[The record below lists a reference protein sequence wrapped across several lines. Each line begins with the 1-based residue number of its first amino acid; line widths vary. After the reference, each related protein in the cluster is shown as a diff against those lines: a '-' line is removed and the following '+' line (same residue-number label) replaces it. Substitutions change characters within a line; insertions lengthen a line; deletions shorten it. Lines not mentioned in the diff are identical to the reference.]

1 MYSIALSENV
11 GKFAS
16 MGEFIT
22 LDEDTV
28 VAEAAKVM
36 RDKNTSC
43 ILVVS
48 KNSKEPIGIVT
59 ERDMLTRV
67 LAENLG
73 PYKVTLKKIM
83 SRPVI
88 TIDHESSVAD
98 AVSLMRSKHI
108 RRLVVAKNQAGDS
121 NSSSKNDRKQVI
133 GIVSLVS
140 ITGNSPSNNIDLA
153 ELEVSPEIVQKEGI
167 KIVCPYCQS
176 RFQTT
181 AEMSKHID
189 QIHIGKGLLE
199 GDLRQWGIQQQSLSY
214 LPLIIFYLALL
225 LLR

>member
-1 MYSIALSENV
+1 MYSIALSENI
-11 GKFAS
+11 GKIAS
-16 MGEFIT
+16 LQEFIT
-22 LDEDTV
+22 LDQDTE

-36 RDKNTSC
+36 RDKDTSC

-48 KNSKEPIGIVT
+48 KDSKDPIGIIT
-59 ERDMLTRV
+59 ERDMLYRV

-83 SRPVI
+83 STPLI
-88 TIDHESSVAD
+88 TIDHQSSVAD

-108 RRLVVAKNQAGDS
+108 RRLVVTKNQIGNRTD
-121 NSSSKNDRKQVI
+121 SSSNDRNQVI
-133 GIVSLVS
+133 GMVSLVS

-153 ELEVSPEIVQKEGI
+153 ELEVSSDILQKESI
-167 KIVCPYCQS
+167 KVVCPYCQS

-199 GDLRQWGIQQQSLSY
+199 GDLRRW
-214 LPLIIFYLALL
+214 
-225 LLR
+225 

>member
-1 MYSIALSENV
+1 MQTSLIYQINKYSKWMYSIALSENI

-16 MGEFIT
+16 MEEFIT

-43 ILVVS
+43 ILIVS
-48 KNSKEPIGIVT
+48 KNSKQPIGIVT

-83 SRPVI
+83 RRPLI

-121 NSSSKNDRKQVI
+121 NSSKNDRKQV
-133 GIVSLVS
+133 
-140 ITGNSPSNNIDLA
+140 
-153 ELEVSPEIVQKEGI
+153 
-167 KIVCPYCQS
+167 IVCPYCQS

-189 QIHIGKGLLE
+189 QIHIAN
-199 GDLRQWGIQQQSLSY
+199 I
-214 LPLIIFYLALL
+214 LPCVIVLKTNLF
-225 LLR
+225 

>member
-1 MYSIALSENV
+1 MYSIVLSENT

-16 MGEFIT
+16 MREFIT

-36 RDKNTSC
+36 RDKDTSC

-48 KNSKEPIGIVT
+48 KDSKEPIGIVT
-59 ERDMLTRV
+59 ERDVLYRV

-83 SRPVI
+83 STPLI
-88 TIDHESSVAD
+88 TIDHQSTVAD

-108 RRLVVAKNQAGDS
+108 RRLVVTKNQIGDISDSS
-121 NSSSKNDRKQVI
+121 NSNNDRKQVI
-133 GIVSLVS
+133 GMVSLMS
-140 ITGNSPSNNIDLA
+140 ITGNSPSNDIDLA
-153 ELEVSPEIVQKEGI
+153 ELEVSPDIVQKENI

-199 GDLRQWGIQQQSLSY
+199 GDLRQW
-214 LPLIIFYLALL
+214 
-225 LLR
+225 

>member
-1 MYSIALSENV
+1 MYSIALSENI

-22 LDEDTV
+22 LDKDTV

-36 RDKNTSC
+36 RDKDTSC

-48 KNSKEPIGIVT
+48 KDSKDPIGIVT
-59 ERDMLTRV
+59 ERDMLYRV

-83 SRPVI
+83 STPLI
-88 TIDHESSVAD
+88 TIDHQSSVAD

-108 RRLVVAKNQAGDS
+108 RRLVVTKNQIG
-121 NSSSKNDRKQVI
+121 NSSDSSSNDRKQVI
-133 GIVSLVS
+133 GMASLVS
-140 ITGNSPSNNIDLA
+140 ITGNSPSNNVDLA
-153 ELEVSPEIVQKEGI
+153 ELEVSRDILQKENI

-199 GDLRQWGIQQQSLSY
+199 GDLRQW
-214 LPLIIFYLALL
+214 
-225 LLR
+225 

>member
-1 MYSIALSENV
+1 MYSIALSENI

-36 RDKNTSC
+36 RDKDTSC

-48 KNSKEPIGIVT
+48 KDSKDPIGIVT
-59 ERDMLTRV
+59 ERDMLYRV

-83 SRPVI
+83 STPLI
-88 TIDHESSVAD
+88 TIDQQSSVAD

-108 RRLVVAKNQAGDS
+108 RRLVVTKNQIG
-121 NSSSKNDRKQVI
+121 NSSDSSSSSDNDRKQVI
-133 GIVSLVS
+133 GMASLVS
-140 ITGNSPSNNIDLA
+140 ITGNSPSNNVDLA
-153 ELEVSPEIVQKEGI
+153 ELEVSRDILQKENI

-199 GDLRQWGIQQQSLSY
+199 GDLRQW
-214 LPLIIFYLALL
+214 
-225 LLR
+225 

>member
-1 MYSIALSENV
+1 MYSIALSQNI

-16 MGEFIT
+16 PREFIT

-36 RDKNTSC
+36 RDNDTSC

-48 KNSKEPIGIVT
+48 KDSREPIGIVT
-59 ERDMLTRV
+59 ERDMLYRV

-83 SRPVI
+83 STPLI
-88 TIDHESSVAD
+88 TIDEQSSTAD

-108 RRLVVAKNQAGDS
+108 RRLVVTKNQTGDS
-121 NSSSKNDRKQVI
+121 GYSSSSSNNDRKQVI
-133 GIVSLVS
+133 GMVSLVS

-153 ELEVSPEIVQKEGI
+153 ELEVPPDIVQKESI

-189 QIHIGKGLLE
+189 QIHIAKGLLE
-199 GDLRQWGIQQQSLSY
+199 GDLRQW
-214 LPLIIFYLALL
+214 
-225 LLR
+225 

>member
-1 MYSIALSENV
+1 MYSIALSENI
-11 GKFAS
+11 GKFAT
-16 MGEFIT
+16 MTEFIT

-43 ILVVS
+43 ILIVT
-48 KNSKEPIGIVT
+48 KDSKEPIGIVT
-59 ERDMLTRV
+59 ERDMLYRV

-83 SRPVI
+83 STPLM
-88 TIDHESSVAD
+88 TIDHQSSVAD

-108 RRLVVAKNQAGDS
+108 RRLVVTKNQTDDS
-121 NSSSKNDRKQVI
+121 DDISSRNSKNDPKQVI
-133 GIVSLVS
+133 GMVSLVS
-140 ITGNSPSNNIDLA
+140 ITGNSPSNNVDLA

-167 KIVCPYCQS
+167 RIVCPYCQS

-199 GDLRQWGIQQQSLSY
+199 GDLRQW
-214 LPLIIFYLALL
+214 
-225 LLR
+225 

>member
-1 MYSIALSENV
+1 MYSIVLSENI

-16 MGEFIT
+16 MREFIT

-28 VAEAAKVM
+28 VADAAKVM
-36 RDKNTSC
+36 RDKDTSC
-43 ILVVS
+43 ILIVS
-48 KNSKEPIGIVT
+48 KDSKEPIGIVT
-59 ERDMLTRV
+59 ERDMLYRV
-67 LAENLG
+67 LADNLG

-83 SRPVI
+83 SRPLI
-88 TIDHESSVAD
+88 TIDHQSSVVD

-108 RRLVVAKNQAGDS
+108 RRLVVIKNQTGDS
-121 NSSSKNDRKQVI
+121 SGTSSSNNDRKQVI

-153 ELEVSPEIVQKEGI
+153 ELEVSPEIVRKENI

-199 GDLRQWGIQQQSLSY
+199 GDLRQW
-214 LPLIIFYLALL
+214 
-225 LLR
+225 

>member
-1 MYSIALSENV
+1 MYSIVLSENI

-16 MGEFIT
+16 MSEFIT

-28 VAEAAKVM
+28 VADAAKVM
-36 RDKNTSC
+36 RDKDTSC
-43 ILVVS
+43 ILIVS
-48 KNSKEPIGIVT
+48 KDSKEPIGIVT
-59 ERDMLTRV
+59 ERDMLYRV

-83 SRPVI
+83 STPLI
-88 TIDHESSVAD
+88 TIDHQSSVVD

-108 RRLVVAKNQAGDS
+108 RRLVVIKNQTGDS
-121 NSSSKNDRKQVI
+121 SDTSSSNNDRKQVI

-153 ELEVSPEIVQKEGI
+153 ELEVSPDIVQKENI

-199 GDLRQWGIQQQSLSY
+199 GDLRQW
-214 LPLIIFYLALL
+214 
-225 LLR
+225 

>member
-1 MYSIALSENV
+1 MYSIVLSENV

-16 MGEFIT
+16 REFIT

-36 RDKNTSC
+36 RDKNTTC
-43 ILVVS
+43 ILIVS
-48 KNSKEPIGIVT
+48 KDSNEPIGIVT
-59 ERDMLTRV
+59 ERDMLYRV

-83 SRPVI
+83 SRPLI
-88 TIDHESSVAD
+88 TIDHQSSVAD
-98 AVSLMRSKHI
+98 AVSLMRSKNI
-108 RRLVVAKNQAGDS
+108 RRLVVTKNQTNDS
-121 NSSSKNDRKQVI
+121 DNSSSNSKNDREQVI
-133 GIVSLVS
+133 GMVSLVS

-153 ELEVSPEIVQKEGI
+153 ELQVSPEIVQKEGI
-167 KIVCPYCQS
+167 KILCPYCQS

-199 GDLRQWGIQQQSLSY
+199 GDLRQW
-214 LPLIIFYLALL
+214 
-225 LLR
+225 

>member
-1 MYSIALSENV
+1 MYSIVLSENI

-16 MGEFIT
+16 MREFIT

-36 RDKNTSC
+36 RDKDTSC

-48 KNSKEPIGIVT
+48 KDSKEPIGIVT
-59 ERDMLTRV
+59 ERDMLYRV

-83 SRPVI
+83 STPLI
-88 TIDHESSVAD
+88 TIDHQSTVAD

-108 RRLVVAKNQAGDS
+108 RRLGITKNQTGDIS
-121 NSSSKNDRKQVI
+121 DSSSSNNDRKQVI
-133 GIVSLVS
+133 GMVSLVS
-140 ITGNSPSNNIDLA
+140 ITGNSPSNDIDLA
-153 ELEVSPEIVQKEGI
+153 ELEVSPDIVQKENI

-199 GDLRQWGIQQQSLSY
+199 GDLRQW
-214 LPLIIFYLALL
+214 
-225 LLR
+225 

>member
-1 MYSIALSENV
+1 MYSIVLSENIS
-11 GKFAS
+11 KFAS
-16 MGEFIT
+16 MSEFIT

-28 VAEAAKVM
+28 VADAAKVM
-36 RDKNTSC
+36 RDKDTSC
-43 ILVVS
+43 ILIVS
-48 KNSKEPIGIVT
+48 KDSKEPIGIVT
-59 ERDMLTRV
+59 ERDMLYRV

-83 SRPVI
+83 SRPLI
-88 TIDHESSVAD
+88 TIDHQSSVVD

-108 RRLVVAKNQAGDS
+108 RRLVVTKNQTGDS
-121 NSSSKNDRKQVI
+121 SDTSSSNNDRKQVI

-153 ELEVSPEIVQKEGI
+153 ELEVSPDIVQKENI

-176 RFQTT
+176 KFQTT

-199 GDLRQWGIQQQSLSY
+199 GDLRQW
-214 LPLIIFYLALL
+214 
-225 LLR
+225 

>member
-1 MYSIALSENV
+1 VQTSPIYCDQRIFQYMYSIALSENV

-16 MGEFIT
+16 QREFTT

-28 VAEAAKVM
+28 VADAAKVM
-36 RDKNTSC
+36 RDKNTLC

-48 KNSKEPIGIVT
+48 KDSKGPIGIVT
-59 ERDMLTRV
+59 ERDMLYRV

-83 SRPVI
+83 STPLI
-88 TIDHESSVAD
+88 TVDSQSSVAD

-108 RRLVVAKNQAGDS
+108 RRLVVTKNQTDDS
-121 NSSSKNDRKQVI
+121 GNSTSNSKNDREQVI
-133 GIVSLVS
+133 GMISLVS

-181 AEMSKHID
+181 AELSKHID

-199 GDLRQWGIQQQSLSY
+199 GDLRQW
-214 LPLIIFYLALL
+214 
-225 LLR
+225 

>member
-1 MYSIALSENV
+1 V
-11 GKFAS
+11 
-16 MGEFIT
+16 
-22 LDEDTV
+22 
-28 VAEAAKVM
+28 

-48 KNSKEPIGIVT
+48 KDSKEPIGIVT
-59 ERDMLTRV
+59 ERDMLYRV

-83 SRPVI
+83 STPLI
-88 TIDHESSVAD
+88 TIDHQSSVAN

-108 RRLVVAKNQAGDS
+108 RRLVVTKSQTDVSRNS
-121 NSSSKNDRKQVI
+121 NNDRKQVI
-133 GIVSLVS
+133 GMVSLMS
-140 ITGNSPSNNIDLA
+140 ITGNSPSNSIDLA

-181 AEMSKHID
+181 AEMSKHVD
-189 QIHIGKGLLE
+189 QVHIGKGLLE
-199 GDLRQWGIQQQSLSY
+199 GDLRQW
-214 LPLIIFYLALL
+214 
-225 LLR
+225 

>member
-16 MGEFIT
+16 QREFTT

-28 VAEAAKVM
+28 VADAAKVM
-36 RDKNTSC
+36 RDKNTLC

-48 KNSKEPIGIVT
+48 KDSKGPIGIVT
-59 ERDMLTRV
+59 ERDMLYRV

-83 SRPVI
+83 STPLI
-88 TIDHESSVAD
+88 TIDSQSSVAD

-108 RRLVVAKNQAGDS
+108 RRLVVTKNQTDYSGNSTS
-121 NSSSKNDRKQVI
+121 NSKNDREQVI
-133 GIVSLVS
+133 GMISLVS

-153 ELEVSPEIVQKEGI
+153 ELEVSPEIAQKEGI

-176 RFQTT
+176 RFQIT
-181 AEMSKHID
+181 AELSKHID

-199 GDLRQWGIQQQSLSY
+199 GDLRQW
-214 LPLIIFYLALL
+214 
-225 LLR
+225 

>member
-1 MYSIALSENV
+1 MYSIVLSENI

-16 MGEFIT
+16 MREFIT

-36 RDKNTSC
+36 RDKDTSC

-48 KNSKEPIGIVT
+48 KDFKEPIGIVT
-59 ERDMLTRV
+59 ERDVLYRL

-83 SRPVI
+83 STPLI
-88 TIDHESSVAD
+88 TIDHQSTVAD

-108 RRLVVAKNQAGDS
+108 RRLVVTKNQIGDIS
-121 NSSSKNDRKQVI
+121 DSSSSNNDRKQVI
-133 GIVSLVS
+133 GMVSLMS
-140 ITGNSPSNNIDLA
+140 ITGNSPSNDIDLA
-153 ELEVSPEIVQKEGI
+153 ELEVSPDIVQKENI

-199 GDLRQWGIQQQSLSY
+199 GDLRQW
-214 LPLIIFYLALL
+214 
-225 LLR
+225 

>member
-1 MYSIALSENV
+1 MYSIVLSENI

-16 MGEFIT
+16 MREFIT

-28 VAEAAKVM
+28 VADAAKVM
-36 RDKNTSC
+36 RDKDTSC
-43 ILVVS
+43 ILIVS
-48 KNSKEPIGIVT
+48 KDSKEPIGIVT
-59 ERDMLTRV
+59 ERDMLYRV

-83 SRPVI
+83 STPLI
-88 TIDHESSVAD
+88 TIDHQSSVAD

-108 RRLVVAKNQAGDS
+108 RRLVVIKNQTGDS
-121 NSSSKNDRKQVI
+121 SDTSSSNNDRKQVI

-153 ELEVSPEIVQKEGI
+153 ELEVSPDIVQKENI

-176 RFQTT
+176 KFQTT

-199 GDLRQWGIQQQSLSY
+199 GDLRQW
-214 LPLIIFYLALL
+214 
-225 LLR
+225 

>member
-1 MYSIALSENV
+1 MYSIVLSENI

-16 MGEFIT
+16 LREFIT
-22 LDEDTV
+22 LDEDTI

-36 RDKNTSC
+36 RDKDTSYT
-43 ILVVS
+43 LVVS

-59 ERDMLTRV
+59 ERDMLYRV

-83 SRPVI
+83 STPLI
-88 TIDHESSVAD
+88 TIDHQSSVAD

-108 RRLVVAKNQAGDS
+108 RRLVVTENQTGDS
-121 NSSSKNDRKQVI
+121 SDTSSSNNDRKQVI
-133 GIVSLVS
+133 GIVSLMS
-140 ITGNSPSNNIDLA
+140 ITGNSPSNSIELA
-153 ELEVSPEIVQKEGI
+153 ELEVSPDIVQKENI

-176 RFQTT
+176 KFQTT

-199 GDLRQWGIQQQSLSY
+199 GDLRQW
-214 LPLIIFYLALL
+214 
-225 LLR
+225 

>member
-1 MYSIALSENV
+1 MYSIVLSENI

-16 MGEFIT
+16 MSEFIT

-28 VAEAAKVM
+28 VADAAKVM
-36 RDKNTSC
+36 RDKDTSC
-43 ILVVS
+43 ILIVS
-48 KNSKEPIGIVT
+48 KDSKEPIGIVT
-59 ERDMLTRV
+59 ERDMLYRV

-83 SRPVI
+83 STPLI
-88 TIDHESSVAD
+88 TIDHQSSVAD

-108 RRLVVAKNQAGDS
+108 RRLVVTKNQTGDS
-121 NSSSKNDRKQVI
+121 SDTSSSNNDRKQVI

-153 ELEVSPEIVQKEGI
+153 ELEVSPDIVQKQNI

-199 GDLRQWGIQQQSLSY
+199 GDLRQW
-214 LPLIIFYLALL
+214 
-225 LLR
+225 

>member
-1 MYSIALSENV
+1 MYSIVLSENI

-16 MGEFIT
+16 MREFIT

-36 RDKNTSC
+36 RDKDTSC

-48 KNSKEPIGIVT
+48 KDSKEPIGIVT
-59 ERDMLTRV
+59 ERDVLYRV
-67 LAENLG
+67 LAENRG

-83 SRPVI
+83 STPLI
-88 TIDHESSVAD
+88 TIDHQSTVAD

-108 RRLVVAKNQAGDS
+108 RRLVVTKNQIGDIS
-121 NSSSKNDRKQVI
+121 DSSSSNNDRKQVI
-133 GIVSLVS
+133 GMVSLMS
-140 ITGNSPSNNIDLA
+140 ITGNSPSNDIDLA
-153 ELEVSPEIVQKEGI
+153 ELEVSPDIVQKENI

-189 QIHIGKGLLE
+189 QIHIGKGLLQ
-199 GDLRQWGIQQQSLSY
+199 GDLRQW
-214 LPLIIFYLALL
+214 
-225 LLR
+225 